1 MDNSTEEELCEQL
14 NTTDQSIFF
23 LVLLIS
29 ATLLSLWSI
38 LIQRKQLA
46 CTIAGDPEA
55 ASAAPPVY
63 PIRHGASALTV
74 GGLGF
79 FLCLAM
85 RAAREAEAGT
95 DCVAKRSANTNLWA
109 SLFVF
114 AGAILRLSDLEFMAS
129 NPSSPESA
137 LIETEVLPDT

>member
-1 MDNSTEEELCEQL
+1 MDNSTEDELCEQL
-14 NTTDQSIFF
+14 ETTDSSIFF
-23 LVLLIS
+23 LILLIL
-29 ATLLSLWSI
+29 AILLSFWSI
-38 LIQRKQLA
+38 LIQRRQLV
-46 CTIAGDPEA
+46 CTIAGDTEA

-79 FLCLAM
+79 FLCLAI
-85 RAAREAEAGT
+85 RAAREAAAGT
-95 DCVAKRSANTNLWA
+95 DCIAKRSANTNLWA

-114 AGAILRLSDLEFMAS
+114 AGAVLRLSDLEFLAS

-137 LIETEVLPDT
+137 LVETEVLPDT